1 MAAPVMTRHEGV
13 QALGPS
19 RRGLR
24 LADGHQSKP
33 AQQLAFGDLV
43 CFYGDLE
50 KCKKTPML
58 FLYGI
63 QARPGKEGCGTSCST
78 ESDFAK
84 SLKPFQVATAV
95 VYIQTGWEGE
105 ELVGSTFLVDPTKL
119 ASWPAVDTAATR
131 CARSPPM
138 QPVKPVPPSRRPV
151 WRHTCIQGCW
161 RQPFQGVHG
170 EESAVRHQE
179 RKWRAYILFLQHPN
193 DLHQDDWLFRAMDQD
208 GSRLCAAD
216 SHAHPQRT
224 VTRAVDP
231 LVTVDPTP
239 SLCVRGSP

>member
-33 AQQLAFGDLV
+33 VQQLAFGDLV

-63 QARPGKEGCGTSCST
+63 QARPGKVGCGTSCST

-95 VYIQTGWEGE
+95 VYIQTGWEDE
-105 ELVGSTFLVDPTKL
+105 ELTGSTFLVDPTKL

-138 QPVKPVPPSRRPV
+138 QPVKPVPPSLPPHLEAHMYTGLLASTLPRRTRRRECRAPP
-151 WRHTCIQGCW
+151 RTKI
-161 RQPFQGVHG
+161 
-170 EESAVRHQE
+170 ES
-179 RKWRAYILFLQHPN
+179 LHP
-193 DLHQDDWLFRAMDQD
+193 LSTTSQ
-208 GSRLCAAD
+208 
-216 SHAHPQRT
+216 
-224 VTRAVDP
+224 
-231 LVTVDPTP
+231 
-239 SLCVRGSP
+239 

>member
-33 AQQLAFGDLV
+33 VQQLAFGDLV

-50 KCKKTPML
+50 KCQKTPML

-63 QARPGKEGCGTSCST
+63 QARPGKGGCGTSCST

-95 VYIQTGWEGE
+95 VYIQTGWEDE
-105 ELVGSTFLVDPTKL
+105 ELTGSTYLVAIGICTPQRVIATYWGGPDPPQSVVPSSGG
-119 ASWPAVDTAATR
+119 AFDV
-131 CARSPPM
+131 RSPG
-138 QPVKPVPPSRRPV
+138 
-151 WRHTCIQGCW
+151 H
-161 RQPFQGVHG
+161 
-170 EESAVRHQE
+170 
-179 RKWRAYILFLQHPN
+179 
-193 DLHQDDWLFRAMDQD
+193 
-208 GSRLCAAD
+208 GSRDVTGAET
-216 SHAHPQRT
+216 HACN
-224 VTRAVDP
+224 ACSC
-231 LVTVDPTP
+231 LVFMN
-239 SLCVRGSP
+239 SLG